1 MSTTAVAFI
10 AAILA
15 IVASLVLYRR
25 VQSAPTST
33 DRANEV
39 AEAIRSGA
47 SAFLNRQYRTVAM
60 VGLPILILI
69 EIFLGTWYAAGFVL
83 GAVASA
89 AAGFIGMNV
98 SVRANV
104 RVARAAQDG
113 YGPAFGLAF
122 EGGAVTGL
130 MVVGLGLLSLSVI
143 VFVMHSLDFSDP
155 DALIGLAFG
164 GSLISVFARLGG
176 GIFTEGRRRR
186 GRSRG

>member
-1 MSTTAVAFI
+1 MFTTAGAFI
-10 AAILA
+10 AAVLA
-15 IVASLVLYRR
+15 LIAGLILYRR
-25 VQSAPTST
+25 VLAAPTST

-47 SAFLNRQYRTVAM
+47 SAFLNRQYRTVAI
-60 VGLPILILI
+60 VGLPILIVI
-69 EIFLGTWYAAGFVL
+69 EVFLGTWYAAGFVL

-122 EGGAVTGL
+122 QGGAVTGL
-130 MVVGLGLLSLSVI
+130 MVVGLGLLSLALV
-143 VFVMHSLDFSDP
+143 VFVMHSLRFTDP

-164 GSLISVFARLGG
+164 GS
-176 GIFTEGRRRR
+176 
-186 GRSRG
+186 